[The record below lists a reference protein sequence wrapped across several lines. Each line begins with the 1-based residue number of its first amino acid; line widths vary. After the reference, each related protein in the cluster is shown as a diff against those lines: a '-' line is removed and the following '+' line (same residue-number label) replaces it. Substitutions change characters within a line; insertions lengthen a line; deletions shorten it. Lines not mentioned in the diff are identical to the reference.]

1 MKIPTKKNFM
11 KKNRVY
17 IIAEAGVN
25 HNGNLDTAKK
35 LVLAAKK
42 SGADA
47 IKFQNFVTKE
57 LVTKNA
63 KKAPYQIKNTKN
75 KDNQF
80 TMLKKLELKLN
91 DYLDL
96 KNFCKKI
103 KIDFLTSVFDVES
116 LNFVEKNLKPKVLK
130 IPSGELTNF
139 FLLDKINLKNY
150 SIILSTGMSNINE
163 IKKAINRI
171 TKKKIY
177 NLKNNFY
184 KSKNIKNLMNKIS
197 IMHCVTDYPLKN
209 RYANLECIN
218 SMKKKL
224 GFNIDYSDHTTG
236 ILAPLIAASKGSRII
251 EKHFTLNKKLSGPDH
266 KISLD
271 PKQLSLFV
279 KCVNNTS
286 KMLGNYQ
293 KKITASE
300 KVNIIPARKSIYASK
315 NIKKGEKFSKLNLT
329 VKRPQNGIKA
339 SSWKKVINQKSNYNF
354 KKNQLIKL

>member
-1 MKIPTKKNFM
+1 M

-251 EKHFTLNKKLSGPDH
+251 EKHFTLNKKMKGPDH
-266 KISLD
+266 LASLD
-271 PKQLSLFV
+271 PRQFKQMVHLIREFEVLNGSDEKTLF
-279 KCVNNTS
+279 KCERQN
-286 KMLGNYQ
+286 KF
-293 KKITASE
+293 I
-300 KVNIIPARKSIYASK
+300 ARKSIVA
-315 NIKKGEKFSKLNLT
+315 KKYIQRGEKFTYENIT
-329 VKRPQNGIKA
+329 AKRPGNGLCPSLIDKIIY
-339 SSWKKVINQKSNYNF
+339 KKS
-354 KKNQLIKL
+354 KKNYYPDQKIK